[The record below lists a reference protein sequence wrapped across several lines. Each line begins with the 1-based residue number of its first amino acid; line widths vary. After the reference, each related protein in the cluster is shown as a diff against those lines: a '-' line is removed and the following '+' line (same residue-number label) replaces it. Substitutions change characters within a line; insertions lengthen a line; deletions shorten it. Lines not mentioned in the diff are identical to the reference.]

1 MENHG
6 RTTLKALLS
15 IKSQRERSLRL
26 LFATYLQQEA
36 DLLDRKN
43 VLLDQRQQHWESW
56 RRQSR
61 LEQQFS
67 HDQFQMHKRELAGHW
82 EEDMRFTEHL
92 DQIQSEWQQLQVSKS
107 EQQSLLRKN
116 LLEQEKLRMILE

>member
-6 RTTLKALLS
+6 RTTLNTLLS
-15 IKSQRERSLRL
+15 IKAKRERSLRL

-36 DLLDRKN
+36 DLLERKN

-56 RRQSR
+56 RRLSGI
-61 LEQQFS
+61 EQQFS
-67 HDQFQMHKRELAGHW
+67 HDQFQIHKRTLASYG
-82 EEDMRFTEHL
+82 EEDIRFTENL
-92 DQIQSEWQQLQVSKS
+92 DQIKAEWQQLQVSKS